1 MPQKPFYQRVVYRLQ
16 RSMIKKRILLKD
28 AGKVNATQMKWFATK
43 PIEELCDTEK
53 DPYKSNNLVKNP
65 AYKHKLAELKAADGK
80 WMAEVGDLRMLP
92 DLELRN
98 KMWGNNTTAPATSKP
113 ELVKANGAHIIKFDS
128 QGASIG
134 CILTPKTGKAKID
147 GNAYKVYHYG
157 LISLN

>member
-1 MPQKPFYQRVVYRLQ
+1 MPQKPFYQRVVYLVQ

-80 WMAEVGDLRMLP
+80 WMAEVGDLPMLP

-98 KMWGNNTTAPATSKP
+98 KMWGNNTAAPATSKP
-113 ELVKANGAHIIKFDS
+113 ELVKANDAHTIKFDS
-128 QGASIG
+128 KGHQLVVFLHPKRVKLKWMEMPIK
-134 CILTPKTGKAKID
+134 CIIMDL
-147 GNAYKVYHYG
+147 YH
-157 LISLN
+157 